1 MRRFGFFELA
11 GLALLALKF
20 QGVVAGDAGVVAC
33 AALSV
38 IRADRRRGGVA
49 VVRSG
54 PAEAAGCGP
63 CKSEL
68 TCHMV
73 FSQRQVLV

>member
-33 AALSV
+33 AVLSV
-38 IRADRRRGGVA
+38 IRADRRRVGVSVA
-49 VVRSG
+49 RSG
-54 PAEAAGCGP
+54 SPEAAGCGP
-63 CKSEL
+63 CKSEV

-73 FSQRQVLV
+73 FSHRQVLV